1 MSSDF
6 IGQTIRGY
14 HIDALYHSGGG
25 MGNIYT
31 ATDQNNN
38 KVAIKIPK
46 LNSEDTDKY
55 VERFKEEIKY
65 HQSISHTNIAR
76 YIASGEFPK
85 VDTDGMSINIPYM
98 VMEFVEGIDLHDYL
112 EKKGTLEVEEALK
125 ITKQIAEALDVVHQK
140 GIIHRDISTKNI
152 RMTEDGQAKLMDF
165 GIAKSVYIHKTLTK
179 TGKIIGNIYFLSPE
193 ALTGDNATSQFDI
206 YSLGVVLYK
215 MLTGNYPFDGEA
227 PHLIYP
233 MILRSTPLE
242 PIQFDP
248 NIPRRVNEL
257 VLRMIS
263 KDLTIRYA
271 EIIDLRKEIDDI
283 LRTLVDGGGASRK
296 LRIFLAALVALVMLS
311 AFTGTCIWTGH
322 RYLTLSQFYFFAKDS
337 GKIYLYQGKL
347 GEKWLIFF
355 PKQCEPGYD
364 INRFVPGPEKLETLL
379 RREFRSR
386 GEAEEILVEKLNT
399 LGKGIY
405 YWEKGA
411 QHKASSYFNLPEN
424 VNNPLVKPYLDELE
438 KIRSQL

>member
-1 MSSDF
+1 
-6 IGQTIRGY
+6 
-14 HIDALYHSGGG
+14 

-55 VERFKEEIKY
+55 IERFKEEIKY
-65 HQSISHTNIAR
+65 HQSISHTNIVR

-85 VDTDGMSINIPYM
+85 VDSNEMSINVPYM
-98 VMEFVEGIDLHDYL
+98 VMEFVDGIDLHDYL

-152 RMTEDGQAKLMDF
+152 RITEDEQAKLMDF
-165 GIAKSVYIHKTLTK
+165 GIAKSVYLHKTLTK
-179 TGKIIGNIYFLSPE
+179 TGKVIGNIYFLSPE
-193 ALTGDNATSQFDI
+193 ALKGDNPNPQLDI

-215 MLTGNYPFDGEA
+215 MLTGKYPFDGEA

-233 MILRSTPLE
+233 KILRSTPLE
-242 PIQFDP
+242 PSQIDP
-248 NIPRRVNEL
+248 NIPRRVNVL

-263 KDLTIRYA
+263 SDVAIRYS

-283 LRTLVDGGGASRK
+283 LRTLVDGGRTPRK
-296 LRIFLAALVALVMLS
+296 VRIFLATLVALIMFS
-311 AFTGTCIWTGH
+311 AFTLTCFWTGH
-322 RYLTLSQFYFFAKDS
+322 KYYTLSQFYFFNKQD
-337 GKIYLYQGKL
+337 GKIHLYQGKPS
-347 GEKWLIFF
+347 EKWLIFF
-355 PKQCEPGYD
+355 PKKYEPGYD
-364 INRFVPGPEKLETLL
+364 INRFVQGRLETLL
-379 RREFRSR
+379 RNEFKGR
-386 GEAEEILVEKLNT
+386 GEAERMLLEKLNT

-405 YWEKGA
+405 YWEKGEH
-411 QHKASSYFNLPEN
+411 HKAASYFNRPEN

-438 KIRSQL
+438 KIRSARE